1 MWAACARCVYFAI
14 LKHKPSCSHQTWLCT
29 GTKVGE
35 STCVDQNGK
44 QVGKV
49 LADEQGNTVV
59 YNKAGMPIARGRAK
73 KIGDK
78 HYQVSVNKNS
88 NAAAGLFAAE
98 VKNYRKS
105 DCYQEVSGQRPPKQE
120 LIKINKVR

>member
-1 MWAACARCVYFAI
+1 M
-14 LKHKPSCSHQTWLCT
+14 
-29 GTKVGE
+29 GE

-59 YNKAGMPIARGRAK
+59 YNKAGMPIARGQAK
-73 KIGDK
+73 KVSDK
-78 HYQVSVNKNS
+78 HYRVNVNKNS
-88 NAAAGLFAAE
+88 NAAAGLFSAE

-105 DCYQEVSGQRPPKQE
+105 DCYQEVSGRRPPKRQP
-120 LIKINKVR
+120 IKINKVH